1 MSGQYV
7 EPWYVEMQNAAE
19 AQSPAAIAA
28 KAAAD
33 QVYQETL
40 QREAAFKAS
49 QQRGTSNWFD
59 TDSSPFGRGP
69 RRGGSRRRSRK
80 SRKTRRK

>member
-33 QVYQETL
+33 QVYQA
-40 QREAAFKAS
+40 QQAAANTTS
-49 QQRGTSNWFD
+49 QSQSGWFN

-69 RRGGSRRRSRK
+69 TPRKGGRKSRK
-80 SRKTRRK
+80 SRTRRYRK